1 MNRSYVKPNDG
12 CPAYLDDLRRIG
24 ERAADGGHGTTIIW
38 VGVHDRKNFIQ
49 ECNKW
54 KINVLSIEESTL
66 SKFTI
71 ELPFHN
77 YRHVEDVKI
86 YKINNNLDFF

>member
-12 CPAYLDDLRRIG
+12 CPAYLDNVRRIG
-24 ERAADGGHGTTIIW
+24 ESAKDGGNGKTIIYIND
-38 VGVHDRKNFIQ
+38 VNDMNNFIQ
-49 ECNKW
+49 ECKKW
-54 KINVLSIEESTL
+54 KINLLSIEEN
-66 SKFTI
+66 KFTI

-77 YRHVEDVKI
+77 YRYIEDVKI

>member
-24 ERAADGGHGTTIIW
+24 ERSEYGGLGKTIIW
-38 VGVHDRKNFIQ
+38 VGVHRNTFIQ
-49 ECNKW
+49 ECKKL
-54 KINVLSIEESTL
+54 KINLIETTL
-66 SKFTI
+66 NKFI
-71 ELPFHN
+71 IDLPFHN
-77 YRHVEDVKI
+77 YRYTEDVKI